1 MILDTEE
8 KQQREK
14 HFKVFQT
21 RAKKKLLVY
30 TNAQEWTLYVDGTTQ
45 KICKNK
51 SLTATLN
58 FSQTFTIKMMVNL
71 CYIPQFNYGW
81 ILVSMSKD

>member
-8 KQQREK
+8 KQQKEK

-30 TNAQEWTLYVDGTTQ
+30 TNGPRVYGTGWTLYVDGT
-45 KICKNK
+45 
-51 SLTATLN
+51 L
-58 FSQTFTIKMMVNL
+58 
-71 CYIPQFNYGW
+71 
-81 ILVSMSKD
+81 